1 MCWLRRWCCNTFMQ
15 KESKRTN
22 IHTCCTLYKEVCFLA
37 SYQMVMLDG
46 NAILQLC
53 GVWCLLVEDS
63 APFRKAW
70 SYLECLWW
78 PKTALIYT
86 ESVIVKWWWEL
97 WCESMKKAGEEER
110 LLAFQ
115 RDDFHEAIPAI
126 TVIVDGDWSEHS
138 YNAKSGVGIITG
150 KETN

>member
-1 MCWLRRWCCNTFMQ
+1 
-15 KESKRTN
+15 
-22 IHTCCTLYKEVCFLA
+22 
-37 SYQMVMLDG
+37 
-46 NAILQLC
+46 
-53 GVWCLLVEDS
+53 
-63 APFRKAW
+63 
-70 SYLECLWW
+70 
-78 PKTALIYT
+78 
-86 ESVIVKWWWEL
+86 
-97 WCESMKKAGEEER
+97 MKKAGEEER